1 MNGEGPPDDEFR
13 PRPLMGRG
21 FWVLMV
27 FALVCVIAGIA
38 VATLGPRLS
47 PPAPDPSESGAP

>member
-1 MNGEGPPDDEFR
+1 MSGEGPPDDEFR

-21 FWVLMV
+21 FWALMV

-38 VATLGPRLS
+38 VATLGPRLLAGD
-47 PPAPDPSESGAP
+47 PAVAVAK